1 MITFVG
7 INRPGYTLKS
17 PYPVEEVQMPLMDIS
32 STMIRERLK
41 EGKTIRYLTPPAVID
56 IINKYKLYS

>member
-1 MITFVG
+1 
-7 INRPGYTLKS
+7 
-17 PYPVEEVQMPLMDIS
+17 MPLMDIS